1 MISEKVI
8 EAIIKQVD
16 AASPI
21 LQRLT
26 YIKALPG
33 GLKAGGAQAL
43 AEVCYDSAAL
53 SELEEMVSRWQYA
66 TKAILSLCF
75 GADSEHTRTFETTI
89 VGDHVIYKDAKEEL
103 TREVKAGRN
112 ALSAIIDA
120 ESLKSGLQQQNAE
133 TAKPKEQPQRPP
145 KVFISHK
152 KEDKAYADALVNL
165 INILLGTDGDKIFCS
180 SIPGYGIRQSRDI
193 LEELKNQFDCNDIF
207 MVIIHSPR
215 YYQSAIC
222 LNEMGASW
230 ALGTKFSSFM
240 TIDCKPEYLHGVINR
255 EKICIDLNDDDDMLN
270 CHLNEFKDDLIDFFH
285 AGQIDQNRWENAR
298 GRFIREVKA
307 LTYESPAS
315 VPSPASE
322 PSEGIVNTIDT
333 TVSFTEEEFDV
344 LRQWVESGNNS
355 AHVLGALGGKSFVFG
370 NIQYFAENGRQEAYW
385 KAFLKKL
392 LNMGFIEI
400 DHYDSHGTPVYE
412 LQYSIYEYFGM
423 K

>member
-1 MISEKVI
+1 M
-8 EAIIKQVD
+8 KQID
-16 AASPI
+16 AVSPI

-26 YIKALPG
+26 YTKALPS

-43 AEVCYDSAAL
+43 AEVCYDSATI
-53 SELEEMVSRWQYA
+53 SEFEEMISRWQYA
-66 TKAILSLCF
+66 TKAILSSSF
-75 GADSEHTRTFETTI
+75 GADSEHTRTFESTI
-89 VGDHVIYKDAKEEL
+89 VGDHVIYKDAKDEL

-112 ALSAIIDA
+112 VLSAIIDA
-120 ESLKSGLQQQNAE
+120 ESLTGFQQQDTE
-133 TAKPKEQPQRPP
+133 TAVPKGQPQRAP

-152 KEDKAYADALVNL
+152 KEDKPYADALVNL
-165 INILLGTDGDKIFCS
+165 INIILGADGDKIFCS
-180 SIPGYGIRQSRDI
+180 SIPGYGIRQSHDI
-193 LEELKNQFDCNDIF
+193 LDELKNQFDRYDVF

-240 TIDCKPEYLHGVINR
+240 TIDCKPEHLHGVINR

-285 AGQIDQNRWENAR
+285 VGQLDQNRWENAR
-298 GRFIREVKA
+298 GRFVREVKA

-315 VPSPASE
+315 K
-322 PSEGIVNTIDT
+322 PSEGVVNTIDA
-333 TVSFTEEEFDV
+333 TVSFTEEEYDV

-355 AHVLGALGGKSFVFG
+355 AHVLGVLGGKYFVFG
-370 NIQYFAENGRQEAYW
+370 NIQYFAENGRQEARW

-392 LNMGFIEI
+392 QDVDFVEL
-400 DHYDSHGTPVYE
+400 DRYDSHGTPVYE
-412 LQYSIYEYFGM
+412 LQNNAYEFFGID
-423 K
+423 